1 MNSSYQFFLAMLL
14 VILAVAYLV
23 WLAKKSSSS
32 KGCGGG
38 CDCHRKKPSDSDN
51 RKR

>member
-1 MNSSYQFFLAMLL
+1 MNSSYQFLLAMLL

-38 CDCHRKKPSDSDN
+38 CDCHQKKPTHIDKNKS
-51 RKR
+51 